1 MKLEIR
7 KLVGKNCMTGEDGQK
22 VYNEIYPLLL
32 EGKSVEL
39 DFDGVTIFA
48 SPFFNVA
55 IGQLLRDIDSYSLN
69 QLLKPSHLSPLGLR
83 ILKRVIENSKWYYSS
98 QNNQRIVDEV
108 LEEQASC
115 V

>member
-1 MKLEIR
+1 MKLKIR
-7 KLVGKNCMTGEDGQK
+7 NLVGKNCMTREDGQK
-22 VYNEIYPLLL
+22 VYDLIYPRLL
-32 EGKSVEL
+32 EGEFVEL
-39 DFDGVTIFA
+39 DFDGVVIFA

-55 IGQLLRDIDSYSLN
+55 IGQLLRDIDSDTLN
-69 QLLKPSHLSPLGLR
+69 KLLKPSHLNRLGLK

-108 LEEQASC
+108 LEEQATY